1 MSAVTEPGSNSPTPH
16 ANSGTSHLHSSEPLS
31 AVVARV
37 DLVALVTKYAG
48 EGRRTSTGWSFSC
61 PNPEHPDRHPSFTVY
76 RSKNGRERWKCQS
89 QCAKGGDAMDLL
101 EWLEGL
107 SRSESARRVREMA
120 DPTFR
125 ARGSS
130 PARPRGSVSRV
141 LSEGERTE
149 LLERYLHSRKW
160 PTWTVREFGL
170 EAVLDQYGRPRV
182 RHPFLRPERDGS
194 LTVAYW
200 QDRASVRGLSEEE
213 RAKVPKW
220 LSSPGRRAT
229 LHNLP
234 SLTSSPTAVLLTEG
248 PADAISATV
257 ALRSVPDRPEG
268 LAVLGVPGAS
278 AWRSEWSRAFEGVP
292 VALWADDDEAG
303 TALAERI
310 SETLGSS
317 LEVIRS
323 PEGGDLSDRLK
334 RYGPESVA
342 EPVLEVLD
350 LSGPQL
356 ADPVELLLE
365 AFPGATVTYLERGSR

>member
-1 MSAVTEPGSNSPTPH
+1 MNASEGPENKPPTPR
-16 ANSGTSHLHSSEPLS
+16 ANSWTSTSHSSEPLS
-31 AVVARV
+31 EVIARV
-37 DLVALVTKYAG
+37 DLVALVSKYAG
-48 EGRRTSTGWSFSC
+48 QGRQASTGWLFSC
-61 PNPEHPDRHPSFTVY
+61 PNPEHQDRHPSFTVY

-101 EWLEGL
+101 EWLEGM
-107 SRSESARRVREMA
+107 SRSESAIRIREMA
-120 DPTFR
+120 DPNFR
-125 ARGSS
+125 RSNVTPLRDSKRSPKAMPEQDRG
-130 PARPRGSVSRV
+130 A
-141 LSEGERTE
+141 

-160 PTWTVREFGL
+160 PSWTVSEFRL

-200 QDRASVRGLSEEE
+200 QDRVSVRGLSEEE

-234 SLTSSPTAVLLTEG
+234 SLTASPTAVLLTEG

-257 ALRSVPDRPEG
+257 ALRSIPNPPQRV
-268 LAVLGVPGAS
+268 AVLGVPGAS
-278 AWRSEWSRAFEGVP
+278 AWRTEWAQAFHGVP

-303 TALAERI
+303 TSLAERV

-323 PEGGDLSDRLK
+323 PEGGDLSDRL
-334 RYGPESVA
+334 RRHGPEAVA
-342 EPVLEVLD
+342 EPILSVLD
-350 LSGPQL
+350 LSGPEL
-356 ADPVELLLE
+356 DDPVDLLLE
-365 AFPGATVTYLERGSR
+365 AFPGATVHYLEGGTR